1 MPTSQNFDT
10 SNKYIKYKIEVTV
23 NSQSIE
29 NNTSNITVKVWFFRT
44 NQGYTTFGSGT
55 CYCSINGTSY
65 SQAVTSSQKITSSPI
80 ALFTK
85 TVNIGHNNDGS
96 KSIWVSAYISHNAPL
111 TSSDQGFNAGL
122 QKIPRAA
129 VFTGADDFTDEQN
142 PKIYFNNPA
151 GFRLQLKMEAGS
163 DDYLV
168 VRDNLVNPNS
178 PYTFLLT
185 EDERNKLRSKMPNS
199 NKLTVRFTVATYM
212 PGSTTPGN
220 RSYGDK
226 TMSIVNA
233 NPVFTS
239 SQLSY
244 EDTNSNTSAVT
255 NNNQLI
261 VRNQSQLRA
270 SFASATAQKSASIA
284 KYQIIFNGNS
294 QDKTSAGSYDLGPV
308 DSSSSLKLQVKAID
322 SRGNS
327 TTVSKTVQ
335 ILDWVL
341 PIINSSAKRVNNY
354 EDETKL
360 KADVD
365 ISKVK
370 NLNSLS
376 SLQYRT
382 KKVSDSAW
390 GSWINFQNN
399 TETTVILDKL
409 FAWNL
414 EIKASDKFGT
424 SSQSLIVPK
433 GMPILFFDTKKLSVG
448 VNCFPEKIES
458 FEISGKTIFDMV
470 YPIGSIYMSVNST
483 NPGAIFG
490 GTWESWGQG
499 RVPVG
504 VNTNNGNFNYVEKTG
519 GEEFHTLSTHEIPSH
534 GGHIPNASYAWGEA
548 GEQTYVL
555 DGNGGALFP
564 HATNRPYVLRAGNEM
579 CLRSNPEGGGGAHNN
594 LQPYITCYM
603 WKRTG

>member
-65 SQAVTSSQKITSSPI
+65 SQAVTSSEKITSSPI

-96 KSIWVSAYISHNAPL
+96 KSIWVVAHISHNAPL

-122 QKIPRAA
+122 PIIPRAA

-185 EDERNKLRSKMPNS
+185 EDERNKLRAKTPNS

-220 RSYGDK
+220 HSYGDK

-233 NPVFTS
+233 NPVFS
-239 SQLSY
+239 PSQLSY
-244 EDTNSNTSAVT
+244 EDTNSNTLAVT

-261 VRNQSQLRA
+261 VRNHSQLRI
-270 SFASATAQKSASIA
+270 SFASATAQKSASIV

-294 QDKTSAGSYDLGPV
+294 QDKTSEGSYDLGSV

-360 KADVD
+360 KSDVD

-382 KKVSDSAW
+382 KKVSDSTW
-390 GSWINFQNN
+390 GSWINFENN

-409 FAWNL
+409 FAWDL

-424 SSQSLIVPK
+424 ITQNLIIPK
-433 GMPILFFDTKKLSVG
+433 GIPIMFFDTKKLSVG
-448 VNCFPEKIES
+448 INMFP
-458 FEISGKTIFDMV
+458 
-470 YPIGSIYMSVNST
+470 VNSNTFETLNLTVSNLATIRGENIVFEEGYWTPEIRSRSGT
-483 NPGAIFG
+483 NPIHTVQYRYAYYKQFNNLCYVSFHGKWNITNAGTDYACITGLPYISAGNMNGQSLAFHEMYGAI
-490 GTWESWGQG
+490 
-499 RVPVG
+499 
-504 VNTNNGNFNYVEKTG
+504 NTNPTKCGVIPDNSSRIDLQGENGSLAAQWQTG
-519 GEEFHTLSTHEIPSH
+519 DVWVGFSGVYLIKP
-534 GGHIPNASYAWGEA
+534 
-548 GEQTYVL
+548 
-555 DGNGGALFP
+555 
-564 HATNRPYVLRAGNEM
+564 
-579 CLRSNPEGGGGAHNN
+579 
-594 LQPYITCYM
+594 
-603 WKRTG
+603 

>member
-55 CYCSINGTSY
+55 CYCTINGTSY
-65 SQAVTSSQKITSSPI
+65 SQAITSSQKITSSPI
-80 ALFTK
+80 ALFTR
-85 TVNIGHNNDGS
+85 TVDIPHDNDGS
-96 KSIWVSAYISHNAPL
+96 KSVWVSAYISHNAPL
-111 TSSDQGFNAGL
+111 SSSDQGFSAGL
-122 QKIPRAA
+122 PRIPRAA

-151 GFRLQLKMEAGS
+151 GFRLQLKMEAGG
-163 DDYLV
+163 DDYLI
-168 VRDNLVNPNS
+168 VRDNLVNPSS
-178 PYTFLLT
+178 PYTFELT
-185 EDERNKLRSKMPNS
+185 ADERNKLRAKTPNS

-212 PGSTTPGN
+212 PGASRAGDH
-220 RSYGDK
+220 SYGDK

-233 NPVFTS
+233 NPVFS
-239 SQLSY
+239 PSQLSY
-244 EDTNSNTSAVT
+244 EDTNSNTLAVT

-270 SFASATAQKSASIA
+270 SFASATAQKSASIS
-284 KYQIIFNGNS
+284 KYQIIFNGNL
-294 QDKTSAGSYDLGPV
+294 QDKTSAGTYDLGPV

-360 KADVD
+360 KSDVD
-365 ISKVK
+365 ISSVK
-370 NLNSLS
+370 NLNFLR

-414 EIKASDKFGT
+414 EIKALDKFGT
-424 SSQSLIVPK
+424 SSQSLIIPK

-504 VNTNNGNFNYVEKTG
+504 VNTNDLDFNAVEKSG
-519 GEEFHTLSTHEIPSH
+519 GNKNHA
-534 GGHIPNASYAWGEA
+534 HILGDNAAAMIGSDEQAGNSIAYA
-548 GEQTYVL
+548 
-555 DGNGGALFP
+555 
-564 HATNRPYVLRAGNEM
+564 ATNVGIKNGTTYTVIGTNN
-579 CLRSNPEGGGGAHNN
+579 NPKAQRAHNTRLTGWTN
-594 LQPYITCYM
+594 NTTYLPPYITCYM

>member
-1 MPTSQNFDT
+1 
-10 SNKYIKYKIEVTV
+10 
-23 NSQSIE
+23 
-29 NNTSNITVKVWFFRT
+29 
-44 NQGYTTFGSGT
+44 
-55 CYCSINGTSY
+55 
-65 SQAVTSSQKITSSPI
+65 
-80 ALFTK
+80 
-85 TVNIGHNNDGS
+85 
-96 KSIWVSAYISHNAPL
+96 
-111 TSSDQGFNAGL
+111 
-122 QKIPRAA
+122 
-129 VFTGADDFTDEQN
+129 
-142 PKIYFNNPA
+142 
-151 GFRLQLKMEAGS
+151 MEAGS

-185 EDERNKLRSKMPNS
+185 EDVRNKLRSNTQHS

-212 PGSTTPGN
+212 PGATTPGN
-220 RSYGDK
+220 HSYGDK

-233 NPVFTS
+233 NPVFS
-239 SQLSY
+239 PSQLSY
-244 EDTNSNTSAVT
+244 EDTNSNTLAVT

-261 VRNQSQLRA
+261 VRNQSQLRI

-360 KADVD
+360 KSDVD
-365 ISKVK
+365 ISSVK
-370 NLNSLS
+370 NLNFLR

-399 TETTVILDKL
+399 AETTVILDKL
-409 FAWNL
+409 FSWNL

-433 GMPILFFDTKKLSVG
+433 GMPILFFDTKNYQLELTVSRKKL
-448 VNCFPEKIES
+448 NRLK
-458 FEISGKTIFDMV
+458 
-470 YPIGSIYMSVNST
+470 YQARQYL
-483 NPGAIFG
+483 
-490 GTWESWGQG
+490 TWCIQ
-499 RVPVG
+499 
-504 VNTNNGNFNYVEKTG
+504 
-519 GEEFHTLSTHEIPSH
+519 
-534 GGHIPNASYAWGEA
+534 
-548 GEQTYVL
+548 
-555 DGNGGALFP
+555 
-564 HATNRPYVLRAGNEM
+564 
-579 CLRSNPEGGGGAHNN
+579 
-594 LQPYITCYM
+594 
-603 WKRTG
+603 